1 MQDFRSAQYDL
12 SDGWTDKAQYAVQA
26 NDPSSR
32 GPRARRDDHRG
43 VETMPMRWSQART
56 ARASADGRS
65 PTARKTK
72 ATELADVPVT
82 PVVLDRYRLERR
94 LGSGAFGT
102 VWRARDER
110 LERPVAVK
118 ILPRERVQGGRFER
132 EARVAA
138 RLAHPGIVTLYE
150 AAVDDDGAYLVSEL
164 IRGHTLDALLAEGRL
179 SDRDIVAVGIALC
192 EALAHAHE
200 QGVVHRDVKPSNVLI
215 PSRPVTAAQVAKL
228 TDFGVARVL
237 GGDTLTMTGDV
248 IGTLAYMAPEQ
259 AEGLEAGAP
268 ADLYSLALVLYEALT
283 GVNPV
288 LLTPNARRSRRL
300 GMHLPPLRRQRR
312 DLPRALGAGID
323 AALRPRP
330 AERGRLRDLR
340 AALVIAR
347 EQVADEPGVVVAPPA
362 GRDDP
367 SRLTGW
373 ASTAEHP
380 WREHDHR
387 EERSDPAEQARRRH
401 VDADEDRDAR
411 DRPAW
416 PARGL
421 GALAAASTGAWL
433 AGQLLTPAPVPVPV
447 AGLIAAGLVLLAP
460 RLGWMALVTGIS
472 AYALAQGHPG
482 PALVAATAMLV
493 PILLAPLRPTAWP
506 LGAGAP
512 ALGLIGLAG
521 LAGAWP
527 ALAGLAQTA
536 WRRAAIAAA
545 GWIALL
551 LATPIAG
558 RILYLAPIPAF
569 GTGDSVGRTADRILL
584 APLTTGLLAPAA
596 VWAVAAAI
604 LPLVVRGRS
613 ITLDLVRAGA
623 WAALLTA
630 ATPAAIVAVGRA
642 GSAPMIRGAVIG
654 GAAAAILALAPRWLA
669 VRRPTLAALGR
680 ANRAG
685 ARFP

>member
-1 MQDFRSAQYDL
+1 MARGTKPTQVADAP
-12 SDGWTDKAQYAVQA
+12 AV
-26 NDPSSR
+26 
-32 GPRARRDDHRG
+32 
-43 VETMPMRWSQART
+43 
-56 ARASADGRS
+56 
-65 PTARKTK
+65 
-72 ATELADVPVT
+72 
-82 PVVLDRYRLERR
+82 PVVLERYRLERR

-164 IRGHTLDALLAEGRL
+164 IRGHTLDALLTDGRL
-179 SDRDIVAVGIALC
+179 SDRDIVAIGIALC
-192 EALAHAHE
+192 DALAHAHD

-215 PSRPVTAAQVAKL
+215 PSRPATAAQVAKL

-259 AEGLEAGAP
+259 AEGLEAGPP

-288 LLTPNARRSRRL
+288 LLTSNALRGRRL
-300 GMHLPPLRRQRR
+300 GTHLPPVRRQRR

-340 AALVIAR
+340 AALVIAS
-347 EQVADEPGVVVAPPA
+347 EQVGDEPGVVVAPPA
-362 GRDDP
+362 SRDHP
-367 SRLTGW
+367 AQLTGW
-373 ASTAEHP
+373 ASRTAEHP
-380 WREHDHR
+380 WGERNHRDERDDSAVHERGREAGAKD
-387 EERSDPAEQARRRH
+387 
-401 VDADEDRDAR
+401 DRDAR
-411 DRPAW
+411 ARPAW

-421 GALAAASTGAWL
+421 GALAAAGTAAWLTGA
-433 AGQLLTPAPVPVPV
+433 LLTPAPVPAPV

-472 AYALAQGHPG
+472 AYAIAQGHSG
-482 PALVAATAMLV
+482 PALVAATAMLAGM
-493 PILLAPLRPTAWP
+493 LLTPLRPTVWP

-527 ALAGLAQTA
+527 ALAGLAHTA

-545 GWIALL
+545 GWVALL

-558 RILYLAPIPAF
+558 RILYLAPVPAF
-569 GTGDSVGRTADRILL
+569 ATGDPVGRTAARILL
-584 APLTTGLLAPAA
+584 TPLTTGLLAPAG
-596 VWAVAAAI
+596 VWAAAAAI

-613 ITLDLVRAGA
+613 IALDLVRAGA
-623 WAALLTA
+623 WAALLTV
-630 ATPAAIVAVGRA
+630 ATPAAIVAVRG
-642 GSAPMIRGAVIG
+642 GDSAPMIPGALLG

-669 VRRPTLAALGR
+669 ARRPTLAALRR
-680 ANRAG
+680 ADGAG

>member
-1 MQDFRSAQYDL
+1 
-12 SDGWTDKAQYAVQA
+12 
-26 NDPSSR
+26 
-32 GPRARRDDHRG
+32 
-43 VETMPMRWSQART
+43 MPMRASQART
-56 ARASADGRS
+56 ARSSVDGRS
-65 PTARKTK
+65 PTGSTARRTK
-72 ATELADVPVT
+72 ATQIADVPAV

-118 ILPRERVQGGRFER
+118 ILARERVQGGRFER

-164 IRGHTLDALLAEGRL
+164 IRGHTLDALLADGRL
-179 SDRDIVAVGIALC
+179 SDRDIVAIGIALC
-192 EALAHAHE
+192 DALVHAHD

-215 PSRPVTAAQVAKL
+215 PSRPPTAAQVAKL

-248 IGTLAYMAPEQ
+248 LGTLAYMAPEQ
-259 AEGLEAGAP
+259 AEGLEAGPP
-268 ADLYSLALVLYEALT
+268 ADLYSLALVVYEALT
-283 GVNPV
+283 GVNPM
-288 LLTPNARRSRRL
+288 LLTPNAQRGRRL
-300 GMHLPPLRRQRR
+300 GTHLPPLRRQRR

-340 AALVIAR
+340 AALVVAF

-362 GRDDP
+362 SRNGP
-367 SRLTGW
+367 SQLTGW
-373 ASTAEHP
+373 TSRTAEHP
-380 WREHDHR
+380 WRERNHR
-387 EERSDPAEQARRRH
+387 DDLSEHARGR
-401 VDADEDRDAR
+401 DADANEDRDALK
-411 DRPAW
+411 RPAW

-421 GALAAASTGAWL
+421 AALAAAGTGAWL
-433 AGQLLTPAPVPVPV
+433 AGQLLTPAPVPAPA

-472 AYALAQGHPG
+472 AYAIAQGHTG
-482 PALVAATAMLV
+482 PALVAATAMLA
-493 PILLAPLRPTAWP
+493 PMLLAPLRPTAWP

-558 RILYLAPIPAF
+558 RILYLAPFPAF
-569 GTGDSVGRTADRILL
+569 TTGDSVGRTADRIVVT
-584 APLTTGLLAPAA
+584 PLTTGLLAPAA
-596 VWAVAAAI
+596 VWAAAAAI
-604 LPLVVRGRS
+604 LPIVVRGRS
-613 ITLDLVRAGA
+613 IALDLVRAGA
-623 WAALLTA
+623 WGALLTV
-630 ATPAAIVAVGRA
+630 ATPAAVVAVRGG
-642 GSAPMIRGAVIG
+642 GSAPMIRGALLG

-669 VRRPTLAALGR
+669 VRRPTLAALRR
-680 ANRAG
+680 ANGAG